1 MTTNTIGTRMTW
13 ATTAKGSRTV
23 PVLLITG
30 MPCVF
35 THESGGIT
43 SCSLSG
49 TIDSA
54 WWPGASADLSSLVK
68 PWLSLPHGVRWTERL
83 IPTDPQALDIGA
95 VEVMLSD
102 AAGAATALF
111 AARDSVLATDL
122 SAEVTATDTTVNVVS
137 TTGFDA
143 SGSAYLG
150 REAFTYSGVTATSFT
165 GVSRAKYG
173 SVACRH
179 PFAGAAG
186 GVGIEAPVVTAA
198 PFDVVGRPA
207 SLWMCTV
214 SSAGVITAAEL
225 EFFGH
230 IGIDAALADDG
241 DAWLL
246 RVDHAVHKLSQPPR
260 SPSVTVAGYTHTGN
274 AGVRS
279 GPRAPTASPIGDTAP
294 CPLYAYVGDELVGT
308 PTYAIVLSDEA
319 STPDSG
325 GWHRSREA
333 FVEAWNIA
341 AQGAMSG
348 GDTIA
353 ASLTLTGALE
363 VSIRLTTSG
372 PHFSALSAFGRFVG
386 TSLLATGA
394 TGAQVNARWTVADAP
409 LAWVPI
415 DRDSRVYLSATDYA
429 VVPTL
434 PTNPSANGSEL
445 YYALAFGAEDAP
457 RYARITGR
465 ASSGGVQY
473 VTATALAT
481 GDLPHPPFGV
491 PAAVEIGAAFTVR
504 EPSSARV
511 AMIVRSDHWVD
522 AIEALLLALDSD
534 AGDQIA
540 QAIDWVD
547 MRARVSLGGAIPL
560 GRSFIY
566 DAKQTP
572 LEWLVN
578 ECALAGFS
586 LTLKGG
592 RISMVRIAEFAIT
605 EATAGTITSA
615 DLVRDAAVPSYA
627 RGRDGVINKMSF
639 KWPVSGR
646 TLNVIDTSSVDR
658 YGASRTALAANLP
671 INVLPQSLPG
681 DALFSALWTL
691 GMTSLGPYR
700 RPVETVTVSLTL
712 AAFDL
717 QLGDLVGVTL
727 WRVPNDSGTRGV
739 SSVVG
744 QVIAREPD
752 LYGDQNTGVVKYT
765 LRFSPSNLAGWAPS
779 ILVRAAGISGAV
791 VTADV
796 TTFGSTGFAPVG
808 QNATYGFAIGDK
820 VRLIEIDSA
829 SPTTATQHTVTAVS
843 ATTISLSPSPNA
855 TFTALC
861 ASALKAIV
869 IPDDYDTSGLQ
880 TGQKRYGY
888 LAVRSTLLL
897 ATGVRAQ
904 RIAA

>member
-1 MTTNTIGTRMTW
+1 MTTNTIGTRTAW
-13 ATTAKGSRTV
+13 TTAAKGARVV

-35 THESGGIT
+35 VPEASGVT

-54 WWPGASADLSSLVK
+54 WWPGASADLSSYVK

-95 VEVMLSD
+95 VEVLLSD
-102 AAGAATALF
+102 PAGAATALF
-111 AARDSVLATDL
+111 AARDSVTAIDL
-122 SAEVTATDTTVNVVS
+122 TAEVTASDTTVSVVS
-137 TTGFDA
+137 TTGFA
-143 SGSAYLG
+143 SSGSAYLG
-150 REAFTYSGVTATSFT
+150 REAFTYSGVTATTFT
-165 GVSRAKYG
+165 GVSRGKYG

-179 PFAGAAG
+179 PYAGAAG
-186 GVGIEAPVVTAA
+186 GVGIEAPVVSAA
-198 PFDVVGRPA
+198 PFDAVGRPA

-230 IGIDAALADDG
+230 VGIDATLADDG
-241 DAWLL
+241 DGWVL
-246 RVDHAVHKLSQPPR
+246 RIDHAVHRLSQPPR
-260 SPSVTVAGYTHTGN
+260 SPSVTVAGYVHTGN
-274 AGVRS
+274 AGVRG
-279 GPRAPTASPIGDTAP
+279 GPRAPTATTLGATAQ
-294 CPLYAYVGDELVGT
+294 CPLYAYVGQELVGV

-319 STPDSG
+319 AFPDSG

-333 FVEAWNIA
+333 FVEAWNDA
-341 AQGAMSG
+341 ARDVMSG
-348 GDTIA
+348 GDSIRA
-353 ASLTLTGALE
+353 AITPTGGLE
-363 VSIRLTTSG
+363 VSIRLATSG

-386 TSLLATGA
+386 TSLLSTGA
-394 TGAQVNARWTVADAP
+394 SGASVYSRWTVADAP

-434 PTNPSANGSEL
+434 PTNPSANGSEI

-457 RYARITGR
+457 RYARITAR

-473 VTATALAT
+473 VTATAMAT
-481 GDLPHPPFGV
+481 GDLPHPPPGM
-491 PAAVEIGAAFTVR
+491 PAAVEIGVPFTVQ
-504 EPSSARV
+504 EPTQARL
-511 AMIVRSDHWVD
+511 AMIVRADHWVD
-522 AIEALLLALDSD
+522 AIEAFLLALDSD
-534 AGDQIA
+534 AGDALA
-540 QAIDWVD
+540 QSIDWVD
-547 MRARVSLGGAIPL
+547 MRAKVSLGGAIPL

-566 DAKQTP
+566 DAKSTP

-592 RISMVRIAEFAIT
+592 RISMVRIAEFALT
-605 EATAGTITSA
+605 EATAGTVTSS
-615 DLVRDAAVPSYA
+615 DLVRDSATPAYS
-627 RGRDGVINKMSF
+627 RGRDGIVNKMSF

-658 YGASRTALAANLP
+658 YGASRTALAASLP
-671 INVLPQSLPG
+671 ANVLPQSLPG

-691 GMTSLGPYR
+691 GMTSIGPYR
-700 RPVETVTVSLTL
+700 RPVETATVSLSL

-727 WRVPNDSGTRGV
+727 WRIPNDSGTRGV
-739 SSVVG
+739 TSVVG

-752 LYGDQNTGVVKYT
+752 LYGEGNSGVVKYT
-765 LRFSPSNLAGWAPS
+765 LRFSPSSLAGWAPS
-779 ILVRAAGISGAV
+779 ILVRAAGISGGV

-796 TTFGSTGFAPVG
+796 TTFGSTGFAPTG
-808 QNATYGFAIGDK
+808 QNATYGIQTGDK
-820 VRLIEIDSA
+820 VRLVEIDNA

-843 ATTISLSPSPNA
+843 ATTITLSPSPNA

-869 IPDDYDTSGLQ
+869 IPDNYDTSGLQ
-880 TGQKRYGY
+880 TGQKRYAY
-888 LAVRSTLLL
+888 LAVKATLLL